1 MALGIMKESTEGA
14 RAQSTMDATIQEIL
28 SLEGY
33 VVTTSLR
40 EKYRGAGSHQHV
52 CIATKNSVT
61 YYAFKVGTPD
71 CVHDHADHYER
82 IRTLQDSIPRM
93 ARMVGPFEDVVLLEA
108 AHGQLLWDLDKA
120 PDPAIV
126 EAQLIEFA
134 LGTARNQLI
143 HGDLRPWNVFF
154 DSEHGVQVIDWW
166 CLSSFVDDLLARGV
180 LPARRA
186 DLLGQ
191 GHYAKFHPE
200 LVAGGKLTD
209 IDQEDA
215 RRIGKLLRGDIGLS
229 EAWQPVYRITPRPTW
244 CKP

>member
-1 MALGIMKESTEGA
+1 
-14 RAQSTMDATIQEIL
+14 MDGTIQNVL

-40 EKYRGAGSHQHV
+40 EKYRGAGRPQNV
-52 CIATKNSVT
+52 CTATKSGVT
-61 YYAFKVGTPD
+61 YYAFKVRTSD
-71 CVHDHADHYER
+71 CIHDRADHYQR
-82 IRTLQDSIPRM
+82 IRTIQDSIPRM

-108 AHGQLLWDLDKA
+108 AHGHLLWDLDQA

-134 LGTARNQLI
+134 LGTRKNHLV

-154 DSEHGVQVIDWW
+154 DNERGVQVIDWW
-166 CLSSFVDDLLARGV
+166 CLSSFVDDLLPRGV

-191 GHYAKFHPE
+191 GHYVKFHPE
-200 LVAGGKLTD
+200 LVAQGKLTE

-229 EAWQPVYRITPRPTW
+229 EAWRPVYQISPRPAW

>member
-1 MALGIMKESTEGA
+1 
-14 RAQSTMDATIQEIL
+14 MDATIQEIL
-28 SLEGY
+28 SSEGY

-52 CIATKNSVT
+52 CIATKNSLT
-61 YYAFKVGTPD
+61 YYAFKVGTPA
-71 CVHDHADHYER
+71 CVHDHVDHYER

-120 PDPAIV
+120 PDPTIV

-166 CLSSFVDDLLARGV
+166 CLSSFVDDLLPRGV

-200 LVAGGKLTD
+200 LVARGKLTD

-229 EAWQPVYRITPRPTW
+229 EAWQPVYQITPRPAW

>member
-1 MALGIMKESTEGA
+1 
-14 RAQSTMDATIQEIL
+14 MDGKIQNVL
-28 SLEGY
+28 SSEGY

-40 EKYRGAGSHQHV
+40 EKYRGAGRPQDV
-52 CIATKNSVT
+52 CTATKNGVT
-61 YYAFKVGTPD
+61 YYAFNVRTSD
-71 CVHDHADHYER
+71 CIHDHADHYQR
-82 IRTLQDSIPRM
+82 IRTIQDSIPRM

-108 AHGQLLWDLDKA
+108 AQGDLLWDLDKA
-120 PDPAIV
+120 PDPAVV

-134 LGTARNQLI
+134 LATRKLQLI

-154 DSEHGVQVIDWW
+154 DNERGVQVIDWW
-166 CLSSFVDDLLARGV
+166 CLSAFVDDLLPRGV

-200 LVAGGKLTD
+200 LVAQGRLTE
-209 IDQEDA
+209 IDEEDA
-215 RRIGKLLRGDIGLS
+215 RRIGKLLRGDISLS
-229 EAWQPVYRITPRPTW
+229 EAWHPVYQLSRCPAW

>member
-1 MALGIMKESTEGA
+1 
-14 RAQSTMDATIQEIL
+14 MDGTIQNVL
-28 SLEGY
+28 SSEGY

-40 EKYRGAGSHQHV
+40 EKYRGAGRPQDV
-52 CIATKNSVT
+52 CTATKNGVT
-61 YYAFKVGTPD
+61 YYAFNVRTSD
-71 CVHDHADHYER
+71 CIHDHADHYQR
-82 IRTLQDSIPRM
+82 IRTIQDSIPRM

-108 AHGQLLWDLDKA
+108 AQGDLLWNLDKA
-120 PDPAIV
+120 PDPAVV

-134 LGTARNQLI
+134 LTTRKLQLI

-154 DSEHGVQVIDWW
+154 DNERGVQVIDWW
-166 CLSSFVDDLLARGV
+166 CLSAFVDDLLPRGV

-200 LVAGGKLTD
+200 LVAQGKLTE
-209 IDQEDA
+209 IDEEDA

-229 EAWQPVYRITPRPTW
+229 EAWQPVYQLSRRPAW
-244 CKP
+244 CRP

>member
-1 MALGIMKESTEGA
+1 
-14 RAQSTMDATIQEIL
+14 MDGTIQNVL
-28 SLEGY
+28 SSEGY

-40 EKYRGAGSHQHV
+40 EKYRGAGRPQNV
-52 CIATKNSVT
+52 CTATKSGVT
-61 YYAFKVGTPD
+61 YYAFKVRTSD
-71 CVHDHADHYER
+71 CIHDRADHYQR
-82 IRTLQDSIPRM
+82 IRTIQDSIPRM

-108 AHGQLLWDLDKA
+108 AHGHLLWDLDKA

-134 LGTARNQLI
+134 VGTRKNHLI

-154 DSEHGVQVIDWW
+154 DNERGVQVIDWW
-166 CLSSFVDDLLARGV
+166 CLSSFVDDLLPRGV

-191 GHYAKFHPE
+191 GHYVKFHPE
-200 LVAGGKLTD
+200 LVAQGKLTE

-229 EAWQPVYRITPRPTW
+229 EAWRPVYQISPRPAW